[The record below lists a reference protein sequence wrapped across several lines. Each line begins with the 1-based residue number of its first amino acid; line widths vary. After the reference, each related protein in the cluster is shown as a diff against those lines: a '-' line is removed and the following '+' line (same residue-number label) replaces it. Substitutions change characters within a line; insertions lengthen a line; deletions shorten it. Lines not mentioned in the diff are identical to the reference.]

1 MTRDTITDRAR
12 KSRIRE
18 REARQRMM
26 QIKKL
31 DNITDAQI
39 ATLKQIKASEL
50 TGKPVTAASVADWKE
65 LRDMGAVREKEGVLI
80 LTSIGAQVASQEGA

>member
-1 MTRDTITDRAR
+1 MTRDTISDRAH

-26 QIKKL
+26 QLRKL

-39 ATLKQIKASEL
+39 AVLKQIKASEL
-50 TGKPVTAASVADWKE
+50 TGKPVTAASIPDWKD
-65 LRDMGAVREKEGVLI
+65 LHAMGAVREKEGVLI